1 MNEPTRSDNRP
12 IDARILDVFDTL
24 TEGER
29 RLAQVVLEAQGG
41 LHSFTAGELAAR
53 AEVSNATAARFFQHL
68 GYKSYSD
75 ARRQSRRSE
84 AWGSPLYELFRGDQ
98 RAGPDEFSQHLA
110 QDIQNLS
117 RTAALLR
124 PELLAEAISILAAAP
139 TIWVVGFRNSYV
151 LASYARALLVHVK
164 SDVRLLPIAGMT
176 LAEDFVG
183 LQPGH
188 ALFVMGFR
196 RRPVALRALMGRA
209 REVGAPSVLVT
220 DLTAARTSQMATA
233 TLRCHSRSH
242 SLFDSYAAP
251 ISVINHICAAVGLAA
266 EEETVARLAEIE
278 RLHNVVDQASTP
290 PVWRGRRK
298 NGQ

>member
-1 MNEPTRSDNRP
+1 MVEAASPDSRA

-24 TEGER
+24 TKGER
-29 RLAQVVLEAQGG
+29 RLAEVVLEAQGE
-41 LHSFTAGELAAR
+41 LHAFTAGELATRAR
-53 AEVSNATAARFFQHL
+53 VSKATAARFFQHL

-75 ARRQSRRSE
+75 VQRQARRAE
-84 AWGSPLYELFRGDQ
+84 AWGSPLYELFGGHSG
-98 RAGPDEFSQHLA
+98 GPDDFSQHLA
-110 QDIQNLS
+110 QDIQNLT

-124 PELLAEAISILAAAP
+124 PQLLAQATKILVEAP

-164 SDVRLLPIAGMT
+164 PDIRLLPIAGVT

-183 LQPGH
+183 LQPED

-196 RRPVALRALMGRA
+196 RRPLVLRTLMERA
-209 REVGAPSVLVT
+209 RDVGARSILVT
-220 DLTAARTSQMATA
+220 DLTSARTAQLATV

-251 ISVINHICAAVGLAA
+251 ISLINHICAATGLMIGDTAV
-266 EEETVARLAEIE
+266 TRLAEIE
-278 RLHNVVDQASTP
+278 RMHSLVDQASAPSRSRTKHKKD
-290 PVWRGRRK
+290 GK
-298 NGQ
+298 